1 MRALNYCVVA
11 IIQIGK
17 ILQLPHCISELREG
31 REEAT
36 KSFLVT
42 GFHFLYYASH
52 LPVYSKAIHLTS
64 RSLLSKF
71 SSWRINRVNGWSG
84 RANQPLRIK
93 NRLCLPP
100 RELRNTFKQLYLLC
114 VNPSMLIR

>member
-17 ILQLPHCISELREG
+17 ILQLPHCISGLRKG
-31 REEAT
+31 REEPT

-52 LPVYSKAIHLTS
+52 LPVYSKAISCPPYL
-64 RSLLSKF
+64 KEF
-71 SSWRINRVNGWSG
+71 AGQIFIME
-84 RANQPLRIK
+84 NQ
-93 NRLCLPP
+93 
-100 RELRNTFKQLYLLC
+100 
-114 VNPSMLIR
+114 